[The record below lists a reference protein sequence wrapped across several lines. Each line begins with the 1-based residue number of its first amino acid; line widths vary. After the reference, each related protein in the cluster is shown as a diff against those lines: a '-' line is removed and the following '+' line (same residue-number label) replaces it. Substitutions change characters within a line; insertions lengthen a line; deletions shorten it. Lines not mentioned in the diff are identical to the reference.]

1 MPDLEGSSRPR
12 LSTGCRWAGKDENR
26 MLVFPEG
33 ALRLQPTARAILEL
47 CDGERTFEQIV
58 QKLQSTYSASDSVRI
73 RQDATAF
80 LERLQ
85 GKRLVDF

>member
-1 MPDLEGSSRPR
+1 MTDLEDSSRPR

-33 ALRLQPTARAILEL
+33 ALRLQPTARAILDL

-58 QKLQSTYSASDSVRI
+58 LELRSTYSASDPVKI
-73 RQDATAF
+73 RQDAIAF
-80 LERLQ
+80 LERLRS
-85 GKRLVDF
+85 KRLVDF

>member
-1 MPDLEGSSRPR
+1 MPDLEDPSRPR
-12 LSTGCRWAGKDENR
+12 LSTGCRWAGKDEDR

-58 QKLQSTYSASDSVRI
+58 QKLQSTYNASDPVKI
-73 RQDATAF
+73 RQDAIVF
-80 LERLQ
+80 LEGLQ
-85 GKRLVDF
+85 RKRLVDF